1 MSDERVMR
9 LFTPEEYL
17 MIELDAPLRSEY
29 DNGRIYAM
37 AGASDN
43 HAFIVEN
50 IVGNL
55 YPQLR
60 KTDCRST
67 THDIKVK
74 PTKSKAYYYPDV
86 IVRCGKKVVANDDQ
100 GILLNPFSIFEV
112 LSPATESYDCVVK
125 YNRYLEIE
133 SLQDYIMVSQN
144 ALQVEHHS
152 KNEEG
157 EWTCRILTRLT
168 DKLTLKGAPA
178 SLTLEDIYERIEIA
192 PLD

>member
-17 MIELDAPLRSEY
+17 MIERDAPMRSEY
-29 DNGRIYAM
+29 DNGQIYAM

-60 KTDCRST
+60 KTNCRST

-74 PTKSKAYYYPDV
+74 PTKSKAFYYPD
-86 IVRCGKKVVANDDQ
+86 IMIRCGKTVVANDDNN
-100 GILLNPFSIFEV
+100 ILLNPFSIFEV
-112 LSPATESYDCVVK
+112 LSPTTERYDRLVK

-133 SLQDYIMVSQN
+133 SLQDYILVSQN
-144 ALQVEHHS
+144 AYQVEHHS

-157 EWTCRILTRLT
+157 EWNCRIHTRPT
-168 DKLTLKGAPA
+168 DKLTLKGAPV
-178 SLTLEDIYERIEIA
+178 SLTLEEIYDRIEIT
-192 PLD
+192 PLE